1 MDHGMPMSPVEY
13 ERHYNDELDR
23 DRKRNEEWQKMK
35 KSCKRNIDMLERLS
49 EVLEVEMK
57 SRENDN

>member
-1 MDHGMPMSPVEY
+1 MPMSPVEY

-57 SRENDN
+57 LRENEN

>member
-1 MDHGMPMSPVEY
+1 MPMSPVEY
-13 ERHYNDELDR
+13 ERHYNDELER

-35 KSCKRNIDMLERLS
+35 KSCKQNIDMLERLS

>member
-1 MDHGMPMSPVEY
+1 MPMSPVEY
-13 ERHYNDELDR
+13 ERHYNDELER

-49 EVLEVEMK
+49 EVLEVEME
-57 SRENDN
+57 SRK